1 MIKLKPLMEMNKYG
15 DQPSPL
21 LKKYLL
27 ENKVAELTEYLYH
40 GSPFDGL
47 VQMLVHGF
55 SGQEHGE
62 VAEYESISTS
72 LNSEILHYFSEG
84 DGETGLQFHVKNA
97 KVIVL
102 DDIMTYLVTQLPGSG
117 MSAEVDDEQ
126 KFEEFCQ
133 RFDIPVGS
141 YRHVPHLPYG
151 YLSSLGV
158 DAFVYD
164 YTWKY
169 WSDFGGNRGASV
181 ARDEHEICFIGKG
194 IERLEKSITT
204 IYVDGEEFDKK
215 LLALRAIK
223 KKMHDKAGGDNQG

>member
-1 MIKLKPLMEMNKYG
+1 MIKLRPLTEMMNKFG

-27 ENKVAELTEYLYH
+27 ENKVVEISEYLYH

-47 VQMLVHGF
+47 VSMLVRGIG
-55 SGQEHGE
+55 GQKHGE
-62 VAEYESISTS
+62 VAEYESFSTS

-84 DGETGLQFHVKNA
+84 DGETGLQFQVKSA

-133 RFDIPVGS
+133 QFDIPVGS

-164 YTWKY
+164 YTWRRMQNG
-169 WSDFGGNRGASV
+169 FGSSHN
-181 ARDEHEICFIGKG
+181 DESEICFIRHG
-194 IERLEKSITT
+194 IPLLQESITN
-204 IYVDGEEFDKK
+204 IYVDGEEFEKK
-215 LLALRAIK
+215 LPALRAIRR
-223 KKMHDKAGGDNQG
+223 KMHDKA

>member
-1 MIKLKPLMEMNKYG
+1 MIKLKPLVEMNKYG

-27 ENKVAELTEYLYH
+27 ENKVVEITEYLYH

-47 VQMLVHGF
+47 VQMLVRGIG
-55 SGQEHGE
+55 GQEHGE
-62 VAEYESISTS
+62 VAEYESFSTS

-84 DGETGLQFHVKNA
+84 DGETGLQFKVDNA

-102 DDIMTYLVTQLPGSG
+102 DDIMTFLVTQLPGSG

-133 RFDIPVGS
+133 RFNIPVGS
-141 YRHVPHLPYG
+141 HRHGPYLPYG

-164 YTWKY
+164 YTWAY
-169 WSDFGGNRGASV
+169 LQRYSGYRGASA

-194 IERLEKSITT
+194 IPKLDKLITT

-215 LLALRAIK
+215 LPALRAIK
-223 KKMHDKAGGDNQG
+223 KKMHDKAGGDN

>member
-1 MIKLKPLMEMNKYG
+1 MIKLKPLMETSKYG

-27 ENKVAELTEYLYH
+27 ENKVSELTEYLYH

-47 VQMLVHGF
+47 VNMLVRGIY
-55 SGQEHGE
+55 GTEHGE
-62 VAEYESISTS
+62 VAEYESLSTS
-72 LNSEILHYFSEG
+72 PNSEILHYFSEG

-117 MSAEVDDEQ
+117 FSAEVDDEQ

-133 RFDIPVGS
+133 QFDIPVGS

-158 DAFVYD
+158 DAFMYD
-164 YTWKY
+164 YAWRRY
-169 WSDFGGNRGASV
+169 QHGNIPHN
-181 ARDEHEICFIGKG
+181 DESEVCFIGKG
-194 IERLEKSITT
+194 IQILEKSISL
-204 IYVDGEEFDKK
+204 IYVDGEEFDEK
-215 LLALRAIK
+215 LPALRAIK
-223 KKMHDKAGGDNQG
+223 KKMHDKPDRNYKG